1 MDRRYI
7 QRQKASGKE
16 KEMRF
21 EVTDQ
26 SGRVVMHSE
35 SADVLYTAEELQEIS
50 GAGYRFRIDGKAVSL
65 NKLLSA
71 DIEPKPAPKE
81 NRRLF

>member
-1 MDRRYI
+1 M
-7 QRQKASGKE
+7 K
-16 KEMRF
+16 F

-35 SADVLYTAEELQEIS
+35 SAEVLYTAEELQEIS
-50 GAGYRFRIDGKAVSL
+50 EAGYRFRINGKAVSL

-71 DIEPKPAPKE
+71 DTKSKFAPKE

>member
-1 MDRRYI
+1 M
-7 QRQKASGKE
+7 K
-16 KEMRF
+16 F

-35 SADVLYTAEELQEIS
+35 SAEVLYTAEELQEIS
-50 GAGYRFRIDGKAVSL
+50 GAGYRFRVDGKAVSL

-71 DIEPKPAPKE
+71 DAGSKPAPRE
-81 NRRLF
+81 SMRLF